1 MGLKQIK
8 LVKPKSIALN
18 IMSFKEIQEYI
29 DDTYKDVPDKGRLK
43 YLSSFILF
51 VCSILEEAYQPRNIQ
66 NQKVDKKNEAIRH
79 IEAFLGVQ
87 LKDEEKRV
95 IGDII
100 EDLHSS
106 RRIKRVSFLSKTVFT
121 IGSFFLKMD

>member
-18 IMSFKEIQEYI
+18 IASFNEIQSYI
-29 DDTYKDVPDKGRLK
+29 DDTYKDVSEKSRLK

-51 VCSILEEAYQPRNIQ
+51 VCCIIEEAYQPRNLQ
-66 NQKVDKKNEAIRH
+66 NKKVNKKEEVMKH
-79 IEAFLGVQ
+79 IETFLGIT
-87 LKDEEKRV
+87 LSEEEKRV

-106 RRIKRVSFLSKTVFT
+106 RRIKRVSFINKALFT

>member
-18 IMSFKEIQEYI
+18 IASFNEIQSYI
-29 DDTYKDVPDKGRLK
+29 DDTYKDVSEKGRLK

-51 VCSILEEAYQPRNIQ
+51 VCCIIEEAYQPRNLQ
-66 NQKVDKKNEAIRH
+66 NKKVDKKEEVIKH
-79 IEAFLGVQ
+79 IETFLGIT
-87 LKDEEKRV
+87 LSEEEKRV

-106 RRIKRVSFLSKTVFT
+106 RRIKRVSFINKALFT
-121 IGSFFLKMD
+121 IGSFFLRMD

>member
-18 IMSFKEIQEYI
+18 IASFNEIQSYI
-29 DDTYKDVPDKGRLK
+29 DDTYKEVSDKNRLK

-51 VCSILEEAYQPRNIQ
+51 VCCIIEEAYQPRNLQ
-66 NQKVDKKNEAIRH
+66 NKKVDKKEEVLKH
-79 IEAFLGVQ
+79 ISTFLGIN
-87 LKDEEKRV
+87 LTEEEQRV

-106 RRIKRVSFLSKTVFT
+106 RRIKRVSFLSKAIFT
-121 IGSFFLKMD
+121 IGSFFLKAD

>member
-1 MGLKQIK
+1 MGLKQIS

-18 IMSFKEIQEYI
+18 IASFNEIQTYI
-29 DDTYKDVPDKGRLK
+29 DDTYKEVSDKSRLK

-51 VCSILEEAYQPRNIQ
+51 VCCIIEEAYQPRNIQ
-66 NQKVDKKNEAIRH
+66 NKKVDKKEEVIKH
-79 IEAFLGVQ
+79 IATFLSVP
-87 LKDEEKRV
+87 LSEEERRV

-106 RRIKRVSFLSKTVFT
+106 RRIKRVAFIQKALFT
-121 IGSFFLKMD
+121 IGSFFLTR

>member
-1 MGLKQIK
+1 MGLKQIQ

-18 IMSFKEIQEYI
+18 IASFNEIQSYI
-29 DDTYKDVPDKGRLK
+29 DDTYKEVSDKSRLK

-51 VCSILEEAYQPRNIQ
+51 VCCIIEEAYQPRNIQ
-66 NQKVDKKNEAIRH
+66 NKKVDKKDEVIKH
-79 IEAFLGVQ
+79 IATFLNVP
-87 LKDEEKRV
+87 LSEEERRV

-106 RRIKRVSFLSKTVFT
+106 RRIKRVAFIQKALFT
-121 IGSFFLKMD
+121 IGSFFLTR

>member
-1 MGLKQIK
+1 MGLKQIS

-18 IMSFKEIQEYI
+18 IASFNEIQTYI
-29 DDTYKDVPDKGRLK
+29 DDTYKEVSDKSRLK

-51 VCSILEEAYQPRNIQ
+51 VCCIIEEAYQPRNIQ
-66 NQKVDKKNEAIRH
+66 NKKVDKKEEVIKH
-79 IEAFLGVQ
+79 IATFLSVP
-87 LKDEEKRV
+87 LSDEERRV

-106 RRIKRVSFLSKTVFT
+106 RRIKRVAFIQKALFT
-121 IGSFFLKMD
+121 IGSFFLTR

>member
-1 MGLKQIK
+1 MGLKQIS

-18 IMSFKEIQEYI
+18 IMSFKEIQAYI

-51 VCSILEEAYQPRNIQ
+51 VCCILEEAYQPRNIQ
-66 NQKVDKKNEAIRH
+66 NQKVDKKNEAIKH
-79 IEAFLGVQ
+79 IETFLAIQ
-87 LKDEEKRV
+87 LKEEERRV

-106 RRIKRVSFLSKTVFT
+106 HRIRRVSFLAKTLFT
-121 IGSFFLKMD
+121 IGSFFLTR